1 VRVTNDQIDAE
12 IICANSK
19 GCSGCQREGD
29 DCSQVTESNIAA
41 FLDLKEAREII
52 KEMRAGL
59 EYIDCLN
66 INPSTTE
73 LSNTARWAFAS
84 QKAKGLLKKS
94 KDYA

>member
-1 VRVTNDQIDAE
+1 MRVTNEQIDAE

-41 FLDLKEAREII
+41 FLDLKEARELI
-52 KEMRAGL
+52 KEMRGIINSAVCMDYDPNCDCTGCNDVGGQMQSIL
-59 EYIDCLN
+59 E
-66 INPSTTE
+66 
-73 LSNTARWAFAS
+73 
-84 QKAKGLLKKS
+84 KS